1 MIPSS
6 KKVIKNNVSHRIL
19 PIAQSVLKG
28 LEPEPKISDF
38 NIIKE
43 LGSGTYGRV
52 FLAEHK
58 LTLAKYAIK
67 TIDKRIHTSEKG
79 QAYFKREIEIM
90 YRVHHPNVVKL
101 FGHFEDENFC
111 YFIMEYIEEGN
122 IYSVA
127 PQNSHKLS
135 LKQIASIIKDVI
147 SAVYYL
153 HHMQPK
159 IIHRDIKPQNVL
171 LNKDLCAKL
180 TDFGWSNYYRQGE
193 FKRLTMCGT
202 LSYLAPEIIN
212 KEGHD
217 EHVDIWCIGVLLF
230 DLIAGYHPFNGY
242 DMQTV
247 RKNINKLKI
256 KWPKGMDHDASD
268 LIYKILKYSP
278 EERLSLRQILH
289 HPFFTKF
296 FPEAASCLVRPD
308 KNISYRIYLISR
320 DNPLTWNPI
329 FTSGDEFDIELKP
342 YDYTE
347 TNSTGLSDFNNNLPD
362 NYNNQKKEFNQY
374 DNSDFNNYL
383 YGFTEK
389 KQKKNK
395 SLAKTNSDY
404 KFKNYKF
411 NSEMKNNYN
420 GLITDNFGSKTKLNL
435 FETHFKN
442 PSIKD
447 VYYLGKNN
455 NNINGY
461 NMTLNYLT
469 TNIENYSQNN
479 DDGYIIMKNNG
490 FNINKWKEKERKRR
504 EKEKQ
509 RINALLNN
517 YEQI

>member
-1 MIPSS
+1 MIPST
-6 KKVIKNNVSHRIL
+6 KKVIKNNVSNRIL
-19 PIAQSVLKG
+19 PISQSVLKG

-67 TIDKRIHTSEKG
+67 TIDKRIHTNEKG

-111 YFIMEYIEEGN
+111 YFIMEYIEGGN
-122 IYSVA
+122 LYSVS
-127 PQNSHKLS
+127 PQNSHNLS

-171 LNKDLCAKL
+171 LTKGLTAKL

-230 DLIAGYHPFNGY
+230 DLIAGYHPFKGY
-242 DMQTV
+242 DMETV
-247 RKNINKLKI
+247 KKNINRLKI

-320 DNPLTWNPI
+320 DNPLTWSPI

-342 YDYTE
+342 YDYSQSNT
-347 TNSTGLSDFNNNLPD
+347 TDLSEYSNYNIKD
-362 NYNNQKKEFNQY
+362 NYNSQKKEFNE
-374 DNSDFNNYL
+374 FNKYL
-383 YGFTEK
+383 G
-389 KQKKNK
+389 
-395 SLAKTNSDY
+395 KTNSAY
-404 KFKNYKF
+404 KFKNLKF

-420 GLITDNFGSKTKLNL
+420 NLITNNFGSKAKLNL

-442 PSIKD
+442 PSKKD
-447 VYYLGKNN
+447 VVYFDKNN
-455 NNINGY
+455 NIDGY
-461 NMTLNYLT
+461 NMSLNFLK
-469 TNIENYSQNN
+469 NDIENYNLNN
-479 DDGYIIMKNNG
+479 ANGYIVMKDNE
-490 FNINKWKEKERKRR
+490 INLWKEKERKRR

-509 RINALLNN
+509 QINALLSS
-517 YEQI
+517 YGQI

>member
-1 MIPSS
+1 MIPST
-6 KKVIKNNVSHRIL
+6 KQVIKNKVSNRIL

-67 TIDKRIHTSEKG
+67 TIDKRIHTDEKG
-79 QAYFKREIEIM
+79 QAYFKRELEIM

-111 YFIMEYIEEGN
+111 YFIMEYIEGGN

-127 PQNSHKLS
+127 PQNSNKLS

-147 SAVYYL
+147 SAVYFL

-171 LNKDLCAKL
+171 LTKELIAKL

-230 DLIAGYHPFNGY
+230 DLIAGYHPFKGY
-242 DMQTV
+242 DMNSV

-289 HPFFTKF
+289 HPFFNKF
-296 FPEAASCLVRPD
+296 FPEAASCLIRPD

-329 FTSGDEFDIELKP
+329 FTSGDEFDIELK
-342 YDYTE
+342 
-347 TNSTGLSDFNNNLPD
+347 TNNYSEPNSKPLSEYNYNLQD
-362 NYNNQKKEFNQY
+362 NYNSQKKEFNEFG
-374 DNSDFNNYL
+374 NSDYNNCL
-383 YGFTEK
+383 YGLTEK

-395 SLAKTNSDY
+395 GLEKNNSSYSFKDY
-404 KFKNYKF
+404 KFISEIKNDY
-411 NSEMKNNYN
+411 NN
-420 GLITDNFGSKTKLNL
+420 LIIDNFGSKVKLNL

-442 PSIKD
+442 PNKNE
-447 VYYLGKNN
+447 YYFDKNN
-455 NNINGY
+455 SNIDGY
-461 NMTLNYLT
+461 NITLNFLKT
-469 TNIENYSQNN
+469 DMENYSQNN
-479 DDGYIIMKNNG
+479 ADAYIFMKENE
-490 FNINKWKEKERKRR
+490 FNKWKEKEKKRR
-504 EKEKQ
+504 EKENQ
-509 RINALLNN
+509 QNNAVLNN

>member
-1 MIPSS
+1 MIPST
-6 KKVIKNNVSHRIL
+6 KKVIKNNVSNRIL

-67 TIDKRIHTSEKG
+67 TIDKRIHTNEKG

-147 SAVYYL
+147 SAVYFL

-171 LNKDLCAKL
+171 LNKELSAKL

-193 FKRLTMCGT
+193 HKRLTMCGT
-202 LSYLAPEIIN
+202 LSYFAPEIIN

-230 DLIAGYHPFNGY
+230 DLIAGYHPFKGY
-242 DMQTV
+242 DMQSI

-256 KWPKGMDHDASD
+256 KWPKGMDRDASD

-296 FPEAASCLVRPD
+296 FPEAASCLVRPNKD
-308 KNISYRIYLISR
+308 ISYRIYLISR
-320 DNPLTWNPI
+320 DNPLTWSPI
-329 FTSGDEFDIELKP
+329 FTSGDDLDIELKP
-342 YDYTE
+342 NDYSE
-347 TNSTGLSDFNNNLPD
+347 PNSTALNEYNYNIKD
-362 NYNNQKKEFNQY
+362 NYNSQKKEFNKFG
-374 DNSDFNNYL
+374 NSDYNNNDL
-383 YGFTEK
+383 YGLTEK

-395 SLAKTNSDY
+395 CLDKTHSAYNY
-404 KFKNYKF
+404 KNYKF

-420 GLITDNFGSKTKLNL
+420 HLITDNFGSKLKLNL

-442 PSIKD
+442 PNKNA
-447 VYYLGKNN
+447 YYFDKNN
-455 NNINGY
+455 NNIDAY
-461 NMTLNYLT
+461 NMNLNFLKSDM
-469 TNIENYSQNN
+469 ENYSQNN
-479 DDGYIIMKNNG
+479 PDRYINNE
-490 FNINKWKEKERKRR
+490 IIKWEEKERKKR

-509 RINALLNN
+509 QINALLNN
-517 YEQI
+517 YQQI

>member
-1 MIPSS
+1 MIPST
-6 KKVIKNNVSHRIL
+6 KKVIKNNVSNRIL

-67 TIDKRIHTSEKG
+67 TIDKRIHTNEKG

-111 YFIMEYIEEGN
+111 YFIMEYIEGGN

-127 PQNSHKLS
+127 PQNSHNLS

-147 SAVYYL
+147 SAVYFL

-171 LNKDLCAKL
+171 LTKGFTAKL

-230 DLIAGYHPFNGY
+230 DLIAGYHPFKGY

-247 RKNINKLKI
+247 KKNINRLKI

-289 HPFFTKF
+289 HRFFTKF

-342 YDYTE
+342 YENTE
-347 TNSTGLSDFNNNLPD
+347 SNSTALSEYSNFNLQD
-362 NYNNQKKEFNQY
+362 NYNSQKKGVNEFL
-374 DNSDFNNYL
+374 NSDFNNFL
-383 YGFTEK
+383 YGLTEK

-395 SLAKTNSDY
+395 CLGKTNSVY

-420 GLITDNFGSKTKLNL
+420 GLITDNFGSKAKLNL

-442 PSIKD
+442 PSKND
-447 VYYLGKNN
+447 VFYFGKNN
-455 NNINGY
+455 NIDEY
-461 NMTLNYLT
+461 NMTFGFLKT
-469 TNIENYSQNN
+469 DIENYNQNN
-479 DDGYIIMKNNG
+479 VDGYIMMNDNE
-490 FNINKWKEKERKRR
+490 INKWEEKERKRR
-504 EKEKQ
+504 EKENQ
-509 RINALLNN
+509 QINTLLNN